1 MRRKRV
7 HVILPEELLIEVDR
21 LAGERGRSA
30 FLVDLV
36 QREVQRRNL
45 IAALREAKGCWKTED
60 HPELKDGSEA
70 FVDRLRTE
78 NDQRLESF

>member
-30 FLVDLV
+30 FLANLV
-36 QREVQRRNL
+36 EREVQRRKL
-45 IAALREAKGCWKTED
+45 IAALERKLKGVGRRKTIR
-60 HPELKDGSEA
+60 S
-70 FVDRLRTE
+70 
-78 NDQRLESF
+78 